1 MKPCFRT
8 PRETNKH
15 IYVPIEYHQKYKQY
29 IIQIRRET
37 KKNIGALY
45 FAFKK
50 KRAIIARDGENRWT

>member
-1 MKPCFRT
+1 MKLCFKT

-15 IYVPIEYHQKYKQY
+15 IYVPNEYHQKYKQY

-45 FAFKK
+45 FTFKK
-50 KRAIIARDGENRWT
+50 KKSNYS

>member
-37 KKNIGALY
+37 KKNVGALY
-45 FAFKK
+45 SAFKK
-50 KRAIIARDGENRWT
+50 KEQL